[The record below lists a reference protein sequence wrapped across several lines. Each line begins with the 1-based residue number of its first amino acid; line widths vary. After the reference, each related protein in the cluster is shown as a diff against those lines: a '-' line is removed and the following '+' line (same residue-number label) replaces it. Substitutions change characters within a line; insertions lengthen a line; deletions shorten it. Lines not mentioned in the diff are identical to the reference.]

1 MSAQAASISS
11 LISTLLLT
19 DYRVLRVVW
28 DAPFTQQLDWPDLRE
43 QTYLAYQPWVARL
56 PDHVFDSAWRLL
68 IAQQKPDQS
77 VLLTV
82 LKALGDEF
90 LELRHSEVR
99 IRSHLQ
105 GAWQQ
110 GVISRQSSLP
120 ILAINVSHG
129 QAKASLLWGDRT
141 GQRHAPWMRQILPL
155 PRAEDALV
163 ADYIEQE
170 GLHETHLHLNGS
182 THAEICW
189 LRALRNSRA
198 ETRDFVNA
206 WTRDRNT
213 ERIRELVGLANPA
226 LTPKVFHKH
235 LRTASFCGTC
245 LRCKHARIGFSL
257 N

>member
-120 ILAINVSHG
+120 NPSD
-129 QAKASLLWGDRT
+129 KC
-141 GQRHAPWMRQILPL
+141 L
-155 PRAEDALV
+155 PRPSKGVTFMGRQNWAAACSLDAPNFTP
-163 ADYIEQE
+163 AS
-170 GLHETHLHLNGS
+170 GRGCPSRRLH
-182 THAEICW
+182 
-189 LRALRNSRA
+189 RAGRLARDTLTSEWQHSCGNMLAARFTKLSCGNS
-198 ETRDFVNA
+198 
-206 WTRDRNT
+206 
-213 ERIRELVGLANPA
+213 
-226 LTPKVFHKH
+226 
-235 LRTASFCGTC
+235 
-245 LRCKHARIGFSL
+245 
-257 N
+257 